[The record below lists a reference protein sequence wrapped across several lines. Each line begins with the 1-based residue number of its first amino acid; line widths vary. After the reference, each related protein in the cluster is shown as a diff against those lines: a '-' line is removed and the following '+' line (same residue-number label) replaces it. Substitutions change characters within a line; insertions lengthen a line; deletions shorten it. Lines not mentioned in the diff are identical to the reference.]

1 MIKDSQLSED
11 IERLAEQVV
20 NCFYQVHKELGPGL
34 LESVYETCLI
44 HELSLN
50 GVSFRSQVSLPLDY
64 KGIKLEAGIR
74 LDLLIANSIIIEI
87 KAVEKLLPIHEAQ
100 LFTYLKLTKQ
110 RLGFLVNFN
119 TQFIR
124 DGIRRIIR

>member
-1 MIKDSQLSED
+1 VIKDSQLSED